1 MQNRT
6 LMLHHFC
13 TGLLTLIAAKA
24 FGATRLMITDINP
37 TNLARAEKMGA
48 KTYCH
53 SSTAS
58 PADIAKE
65 LKGIMAPNGPEI
77 VIDCVGF
84 DSTAETAALTCSPGG
99 TVVLVG
105 LGHDQ
110 VKLPLNSI
118 VVHEL
123 DVKGSFAYV
132 DTVSTTVGT
141 TVMFTVMYA

>member
-1 MQNRT
+1 
-6 LMLHHFC
+6 MLYHFC

-24 FGATRLMITDINP
+24 FGATRLMSTDVNP

-77 VIDCVGF
+77 VIDW
-84 DSTAETAALTCSPGG
+84 DLN
-99 TVVLVG
+99 
-105 LGHDQ
+105 
-110 VKLPLNSI
+110 PL
-118 VVHEL
+118 L
-123 DVKGSFAYV
+123 RPQP
-132 DTVSTTVGT
+132 
-141 TVMFTVMYA
+141 